1 MRAVLQRV
9 LSAEVRIASEKDMDL
24 SGMPVSGKIG
34 KGLLA
39 LAGFVPEDT
48 DGDLEWIAK
57 KILSM
62 RIFDDDEG
70 VMNKSLLDISGEI
83 LVVSQFTLLASTKKG
98 NRPSYI
104 RAARGEI
111 SSPLYDRFLD
121 MVSAMSGKKAGRGVF
136 GADMKVSLVNDGPV
150 TIILDSKEK
159 DF

>member
-34 KGLLA
+34 KGLLV

-62 RIFDDDEG
+62 R
-70 VMNKSLLDISGEI
+70 MRNNCS
-83 LVVSQFTLLASTKKG
+83 
-98 NRPSYI
+98 
-104 RAARGEI
+104 
-111 SSPLYDRFLD
+111 
-121 MVSAMSGKKAGRGVF
+121 
-136 GADMKVSLVNDGPV
+136 
-150 TIILDSKEK
+150 
-159 DF
+159 